1 NPFPAVCGRICTH
14 PCEAKCRR
22 GTRDEAIAICD
33 LKRFV
38 ADYAM
43 NHQKPYS
50 HDIVFPKNGKKVAIV
65 GAGPSGLTCAY
76 YLVRIGYDVDV
87 FESKSIAGG
96 VLAYGIPEYR
106 LPNDVLEHEI
116 LLIRQAG
123 VNIHLNREV
132 GKDISFEQLRG
143 EYQAVYVATG
153 TQFPNKAGV
162 PGEDFSG
169 VFHGL
174 PFLHD
179 VSLGKRV
186 RVGKRVVVIGGGN
199 TAIDAARTTIRL
211 GADKV
216 TLVYRRTRDEMPA
229 EEREIV
235 EAIEEGMELLTLTAP
250 THFVGENNKVIGIAC
265 EKMELGEFDNS
276 GRRKPKKLAGSEFV
290 IDCDMIIP
298 AISQHADFPFISK
311 EDVELTAWGSF
322 VTDRVHLMTSME
334 GVFAGGDV
342 ARGSDTAVNAIADGK
357 RAASSIDI
365 YLGGNGILN
374 KGEPIEIPEGEIDDD
389 PAEYNRFPLEILP
402 PDKRKQGFR
411 EVVLGYRKLNA
422 VAEATRCLRCD
433 RK

>member
-1 NPFPAVCGRICTH
+1 
-14 PCEAKCRR
+14 
-22 GTRDEAIAICD
+22 
-33 LKRFV
+33 
-38 ADYAM
+38 
-43 NHQKPYS
+43 
-50 HDIVFPKNGKKVAIV
+50 
-65 GAGPSGLTCAY
+65 
-76 YLVRIGYDVDV
+76 
-87 FESKSIAGG
+87 

-116 LLIRQAG
+116 QLIRLAG
-123 VNIHLNREV
+123 VNIHLNKEV
-132 GKDISFEQLRG
+132 GKDISFAQLRE
-143 EYQAVYVATG
+143 EYHAVYVATG

-162 PGEDFSG
+162 PGEDLQG

-179 VSLGKRV
+179 VSLDKRV
-186 RVGKRVVVIGGGN
+186 RIGKKVAVIGGGN
-199 TAIDAARTTIRL
+199 TAIDAARTAVRL

-216 TLVYRRTRDEMPA
+216 SLVYRRTRDEMPA
-229 EEREIV
+229 DEREIA
-235 EAIEEGMELLTLTAP
+235 EAVEEGVELLTLTAP
-250 THFVGENNKVIGIAC
+250 THFVGENDKVTGMAC
-265 EKMELGEFDNS
+265 IKMELGEFDNS
-276 GRRKPKKLAGSEFV
+276 GRRRPKKLAGSEFV
-290 IDCDMIIP
+290 LECDMIIP

-311 EDVELTAWGSF
+311 EDVELTAWGSLI
-322 VTDRVHLMTSME
+322 TDRNNLMTSIE

-357 RAASSIDI
+357 KAASSIDI

-374 KGEPIEIPEGEIDDD
+374 KGEPIDIPVGEVDDD
-389 PAEYNRFPLEILP
+389 PAEYKRFPMEIMA

>member
-1 NPFPAVCGRICTH
+1 
-14 PCEAKCRR
+14 
-22 GTRDEAIAICD
+22 
-33 LKRFV
+33 
-38 ADYAM
+38 
-43 NHQKPYS
+43 
-50 HDIVFPKNGKKVAIV
+50 
-65 GAGPSGLTCAY
+65 
-76 YLVRIGYDVDV
+76 
-87 FESKSIAGG
+87 
-96 VLAYGIPEYR
+96 
-106 LPNDVLEHEI
+106 
-116 LLIRQAG
+116 
-123 VNIHLNREV
+123 
-132 GKDISFEQLRG
+132 
-143 EYQAVYVATG
+143 
-153 TQFPNKAGV
+153 
-162 PGEDFSG
+162 
-169 VFHGL
+169 
-174 PFLHD
+174 
-179 VSLGKRV
+179 
-186 RVGKRVVVIGGGN
+186 VVIGGGN